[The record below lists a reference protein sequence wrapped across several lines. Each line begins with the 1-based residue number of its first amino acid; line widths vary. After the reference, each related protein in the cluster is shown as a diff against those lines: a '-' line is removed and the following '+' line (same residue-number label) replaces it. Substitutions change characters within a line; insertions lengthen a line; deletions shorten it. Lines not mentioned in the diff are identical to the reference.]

1 VLVDDQFAARICDFG
16 LVRLIHEEVSTGMT
30 TTSAYSGTA
39 RYLAFELV
47 ESDEDQLPTEGSD
60 VYALGC
66 IGFEVR

>member
-1 VLVDDQFAARICDFG
+1 
-16 LVRLIHEEVSTGMT
+16 MT

-47 ESDEDQLPTEGSD
+47 ESEEEELPTTASD

-66 IGFEVR
+66 IGFEVRYALHYFILINEIDMF